1 MEAESRYAQRH
12 TPAESARRLALFR
25 YVEANLL
32 RIMAGW
38 LAKAPEWEVKIELGR
53 QIWEDAEHANLLSE
67 RLPEL
72 RLSLNRVPPLP
83 SKLADFLDFLDR
95 GAPDTSTLLAGIHRV
110 MKPRLVTEM
119 RHFIASADPVY
130 DQPSVL
136 LLQRLLAEE
145 VLQIQRGEQLLGML
159 LNSAE
164 RRERALAWQNELS
177 GRLEAMGGIVTDA
190 FPTPER
196 GGGVSRVAP
205 LLLGPP
211 GGAEEELEARARLSP
226 PGLVMCAR
234 DARWRLIELDEPMPL
249 PPADPLEAQMWRWA
263 RSSDGEMIAG
273 EQPARDIYEYP
284 DMPWRFHYL
293 LARQVW
299 DEARH
304 AFMSQQRLER
314 LGGRLE
320 PRIAVARE
328 RMSVSSGLPL
338 WQRIYLANLTVE
350 AGLLRSF
357 PYARDVLV
365 AEGDFDSAAIIDY
378 FVADEVVHVRIGNDL
393 DLAYFSRGDRR
404 LRAELMQITR
414 AAEAKRIRGEL
425 ERFRR
430 TDGVAIPTADPGAS
444 SAIPP
449 ANQELLRLAGFTDE
463 EARELAH
470 YRGVLY
476 SEGT

>member
-1 MEAESRYAQRH
+1 MASQGSYDLRH

-25 YVEANLL
+25 YVEANLM

-38 LAKAPEWEVKIELGR
+38 LARAPEWESKIELGR
-53 QIWEDAEHANLLSE
+53 QIWEDAEHANRLGE

-83 SKLADFLDFLDR
+83 RELADFLDLIDQ
-95 GAPDTSTLLAGIHRV
+95 GATDVATLLTGIHRV
-110 MKPRLVTEM
+110 TKPRLVADL
-119 RHFIASADPVY
+119 RLFIASTDPIY
-130 DQPSVL
+130 DQPSILIVQRIIDEE
-136 LLQRLLAEE
+136 LLQM
-145 VLQIQRGEQLLGML
+145 QRAEQLLELL
-159 LNSAE
+159 LNTAE
-164 RRERALAWQNELS
+164 RRERASAWESELS
-177 GRLEAMGGIVTDA
+177 GRLQSIGGIVTDA
-190 FPTPER
+190 FPSPER
-196 GGGVSRVAP
+196 GGASSRVAP

-211 GGAEEELEARARLSP
+211 GDAAEELRTRGRLAP
-226 PGLVMCAR
+226 PSLVMCAR

-249 PPADPLEAQMWRWA
+249 PPADPVEANMWRWA

-293 LARQVW
+293 LARQIW
-299 DEARH
+299 DETRH
-304 AFMSQQRLER
+304 AQMSQQRLER

-320 PRIAVARE
+320 PRFAIARE

-365 AEGDFDSAAIIDY
+365 AEGDLDSAAIIDY
-378 FVADEVVHVRIGNDL
+378 FVADEVIHVRIGNDL
-393 DLAYFSRGDRR
+393 DAAYFSQGDRR

-414 AAEAKRIRGEL
+414 AAEAKRIRDEL

-430 TDGVAIPTADPGAS
+430 TDGVPVPGPDPGVAS
-444 SAIPP
+444 TIPP
-449 ANQELLRLAGFTDE
+449 ANQELLRLAGFSEE